1 MPRRTRY
8 GWLPDEQL
16 WALVERNPDMLKP
29 IQPAAP
35 AVVMP
40 AVPVPTT
47 RWGRIKAAA
56 VALLTQRRTN
66 P

>member
-1 MPRRTRY
+1 MPRHNRY
-8 GWLPDEQL
+8 GWLPDEEL
-16 WALVERNPDMLKP
+16 GALLQRNPDMLKP
-29 IQPAAP
+29 IDPQPA

-56 VALLTQRRTN
+56 VAIFTRRATR
-66 P
+66 